1 MKSGQI
7 SKAWSLLSTAARMCV
22 DLGFHRPTPGT
33 AELDQFQSRKVFW
46 YIFVMEKG
54 VALTLGRP
62 PNLRIADVAVDT
74 LDYPNEILGIPGKIA
89 ISFFELA
96 TIEEE
101 MASQLFSSSSQQVTT
116 ETRRSA
122 AHGFR
127 QRLQDVQKRMQMVCG
142 IYVVLKIESIDQI
155 SSSGRLLRGLAVP
168 GGLGPHRIPPPLCCS
183 SGMSRVYRSN
193 NIDSEP

>member
-33 AELDQFQSRKVFW
+33 ADLDQFQSRKAFW
-46 YIFVMEKG
+46 YIFIMEKG

-62 PNLRIADVAVDT
+62 PSLRIGDVTVDT

-89 ISFFELA
+89 IAFFELA

-101 MASQLFSSSSQQVTT
+101 MMSQLFSASSQQVAV
-116 ETRRSA
+116 ETRQTA
-122 AHGFR
+122 ARGFHE
-127 QRLQDVQKRMQMVCG
+127 RLKDAQKRIKTVSHDHERCTG
-142 IYVVLKIESIDQI
+142 LKTT
-155 SSSGRLLRGLAVP
+155 
-168 GGLGPHRIPPPLCCS
+168 CS
-183 SGMSRVYRSN
+183 SLLTPRRMTASRGCRTRRPQCS
-193 NIDSEP
+193 